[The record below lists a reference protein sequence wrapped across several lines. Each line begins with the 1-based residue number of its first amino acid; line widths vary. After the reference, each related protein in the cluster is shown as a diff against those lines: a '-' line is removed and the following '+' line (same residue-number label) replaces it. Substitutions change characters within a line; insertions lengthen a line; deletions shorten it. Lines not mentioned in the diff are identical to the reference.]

1 MFDKYYH
8 YKNCV
13 EGCEILSSEEK
24 KSLRVQF
31 MPLIISIFLLIKSL
45 CEPEIFA
52 FSVVIAEIICC
63 ILI

>member
-1 MFDKYYH
+1 MFDKYNH
-8 YKNCV
+8 YKNCT
-13 EGCEILSSEEK
+13 EGCEVLSYEEK

-31 MPLIISIFLLIKSL
+31 MLLIIIIFLLIKSL

-52 FSVVIAEIICC
+52 FSVVIAAIIFC